1 MTRLE
6 LLGILYSLERMCEK
20 KDYEGVEL
28 VVKKMIDEAET
39 EKKPR
44 KKSDSE

>member
-6 LLGILYSLERMCEK
+6 LLGILYSIERMCEK

-28 VVKKMIDEAET
+28 VVKKMISEAEI
-39 EKKPR
+39 EKRPKA
-44 KKSDSE
+44 KLESD